1 MEWASPHLQRQR
13 HPVTQRPAL
22 KRPAHADADF
32 LGHVEKALRSAP
44 VPLPPPVTGPAPAR
58 GNETVLLVDDEPGV
72 RMLARTMLET
82 LGYRV
87 LEAAT
92 TEEAV
97 RTVGSS
103 TDPIHLLLTDV
114 RMPLGGGKALT
125 AVLTAR
131 HPDLRVLW
139 MSGYS
144 DDPAV
149 RRRVRRR
156 AVDFLPKPFTLND
169 LAGKVRQA
177 LDAG

>member
-1 MEWASPHLQRQR
+1 
-13 HPVTQRPAL
+13 
-22 KRPAHADADF
+22 
-32 LGHVEKALRSAP
+32 
-44 VPLPPPVTGPAPAR
+44 
-58 GNETVLLVDDEPGV
+58 VDDEPGV
-72 RMLARTMLET
+72 RLLARAMLET

-87 LEAAT
+87 LEASS

-97 RTVGSS
+97 RTAGSL
-103 TDPIHLLLTDV
+103 DERIHLLLTDV

-169 LAGKVRQA
+169 LARKVRQA

>member
-1 MEWASPHLQRQR
+1 MTKLRTPQTAAS
-13 HPVTQRPAL
+13 
-22 KRPAHADADF
+22 ADADF
-32 LGHVEKALRSAP
+32 LGHVEKTLRPIISPTP
-44 VPLPPPVTGPAPAR
+44 VGGPPRAR
-58 GNETVLLVDDEPGV
+58 ADETVLLVDDEAGV

-97 RTVGSS
+97 RTAGGC
-103 TDPIHLLLTDV
+103 DDRIHLLLTDV

-149 RRRVRRR
+149 RRR
-156 AVDFLPKPFTLND
+156 AVDFLPKPFTLDD
-169 LAGKVRQA
+169 LAGKVRSA
-177 LDAG
+177 LDVA

>member
-1 MEWASPHLQRQR
+1 
-13 HPVTQRPAL
+13 
-22 KRPAHADADF
+22 
-32 LGHVEKALRSAP
+32 
-44 VPLPPPVTGPAPAR
+44 
-58 GNETVLLVDDEPGV
+58 VDDEAAV
-72 RMLARTMLET
+72 RMLVRTILDG

-97 RTVGSS
+97 RVAGSS
-103 TDPIHLLLTDV
+103 AGRIDLLLTDV

-131 HPDLRVLW
+131 HPGLRVLW

-149 RRRVRRR
+149 RRRMRSR
-156 AVDFLPKPFTLND
+156 AVDFLPKPFTLDD
-169 LAGKVRQA
+169 LSRKVRDT
-177 LDAG
+177 LDGP